1 MLLTCHLI
9 SKVIHSFI
17 FQYNRYLM
25 SLYYCNCGWLY
36 FLKQLIFMCTHRK
49 CRCSICRLNLAL
61 KFHSIYIFVP
71 AHLQIHVYV
80 CNVSVHR
87 HLRAHARSRARARV
101 CVCVCVSVISL
112 SVSERVCVCVCVC
125 VSVIS
130 LSVSDVNHLKK
141 EISNCMG
148 TILRLR
154 HLFVLWHHT
163 NHILSAPLLFA
174 LNNIFVLISQTTR
187 YDKKN
192 TYVFMWSVCYSC
204 PILSKIV
211 FGRQRLLKIPS
222 RPEFFHADGQTD
234 K

>member
-1 MLLTCHLI
+1 
-9 SKVIHSFI
+9 
-17 FQYNRYLM
+17 
-25 SLYYCNCGWLY
+25 
-36 FLKQLIFMCTHRK
+36 MCTHRK

-112 SVSERVCVCVCVC
+112 SVS
-125 VSVIS
+125 
-130 LSVSDVNHLKK
+130 DVNHLKK

-154 HLFVLWHHT
+154 HLFVL
-163 NHILSAPLLFA
+163 
-174 LNNIFVLISQTTR
+174 
-187 YDKKN
+187 
-192 TYVFMWSVCYSC
+192 
-204 PILSKIV
+204 
-211 FGRQRLLKIPS
+211 
-222 RPEFFHADGQTD
+222 
-234 K
+234 